1 MEEPEEYY
9 EAHERVKQ
17 AMYKYEMENLDVE
30 YLYATEYELEQGKVL
45 VKYMRDQDYLVVIRC
60 FEWEIDFDKQVEVS
74 KFKINDFNV
83 FVELELIS
91 NGELNL

>member
-1 MEEPEEYY
+1 MEEKEYY
-9 EAHERVKQ
+9 EAHERVKI
-17 AMYKYEMENLDVE
+17 AMYSYELKNPDVE

-60 FEWEIDFDKQVEVS
+60 FEWEIDFDNQVEVS
-74 KFKINDFNV
+74 KFKITDFNV
-83 FVELELIS
+83 FVEIFS